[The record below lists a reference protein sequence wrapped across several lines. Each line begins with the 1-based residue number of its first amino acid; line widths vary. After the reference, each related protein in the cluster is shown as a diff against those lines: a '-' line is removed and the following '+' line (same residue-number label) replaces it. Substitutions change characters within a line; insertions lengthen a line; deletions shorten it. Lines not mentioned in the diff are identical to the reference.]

1 MGRMVAPLR
10 FFIALRYTLNIF
22 MLKLH
27 RRFGFSL
34 IEALIVIVVVGILA
48 TVAIYSLNI
57 TRAGSRD
64 AKRVS
69 DISVMRAAMSQYW
82 LQKATYP
89 ISTPV
94 DLGKVGAGADA
105 LAGSGFV
112 GADQQPVPPIFIDQ
126 VPVGPKLNEYY
137 RYHGSADGYSLRFT
151 TERPTAYGPAGTWYA
166 HANGVDTVD
175 TEN

>member
-1 MGRMVAPLR
+1 M
-10 FFIALRYTLNIF
+10 F
-22 MLKLH
+22 KLH
-27 RRFGFSL
+27 RRAGFSIL
-34 IEALIVIVVVGILA
+34 EALIVIVVVGILA
-48 TVAIYSLNI
+48 AVAMYSLNI
-57 TRAGSRD
+57 TRATSRD

-69 DISVMRAAMSQYW
+69 DVSVMRAAMSQYW

-89 ISTPV
+89 VSTPV
-94 DLGKVGAGADA
+94 DLGRVGAGADV
-105 LAGSGFV
+105 LASSGFV

-126 VPVGPKLNEYY
+126 VPVGPKVNEYY

-151 TERPTAYGPAGTWYA
+151 TERPTAYGVAGTWYA